1 MTKGRKPLTTEQ
13 IEERKTKYKQIA
25 IDFYNEYNRTP
36 KMKDIRQSRSIIK
49 LFGTWNNFI
58 RECGLK
64 VNHFW
69 YF

>member
-13 IEERKTKYKQIA
+13 VEERKAKYKQIA
-25 IDFYNEYNRTP
+25 LDFYNKYNRTP
-36 KMKDIRQSRSIIK
+36 KMKDIRQSGSIIK